1 MSEEMSSFAR
11 KERSLI
17 VGLLRGL
24 NACYV
29 RMFHDLRVRTP
40 CRLPRHGPAIIVS
53 NHISGLDP
61 VLIQAVCPRP
71 IRWMMAREY
80 YQQKS
85 LKWMLDQVGII
96 PVDRSGRDMAATRAA
111 LAALRD
117 GYILGVFPEGKIE
130 TSREL
135 LPFQN
140 GIVLLAT
147 KSGAPI
153 HPVYVEGSQRG
164 KDMLPAY
171 LFPQS
176 VSLRFGLP
184 LTLDRSQVK
193 SQGLPNAAAQ
203 VQNAVNSLRRA
214 ELDCLKNQRYFNVL
228 PAESP

>member
-1 MSEEMSSFAR
+1 MSEDLSSFAR
-11 KERSLI
+11 KEGSLF

-29 RMFHDLRVRTP
+29 RMFHELRVRTP
-40 CRLPRHGPAIIVS
+40 CRLPRHGPAIVVS
-53 NHISGLDP
+53 NHISALDP
-61 VLIQAVCPRP
+61 ILIQAVSPRL

-85 LKWMLDQVGII
+85 LKWMLDRVGII

-117 GYILGVFPEGKIE
+117 GCVLGVFPEGKIE

-171 LFPQS
+171 LSPQS
-176 VSLRFGLP
+176 VSLRFGPP
-184 LTLDRSQVK
+184 LTLNRSWAK
-193 SQGLPNAAAQ
+193 AQG
-203 VQNAVNSLRRA
+203 VQNAIAQAHSAVNNLRTD
-214 ELDCLKNQRYFNVL
+214 ELDCLKNQRDLRTL
-228 PAESP
+228 PAV